1 MDMELKPGYL
11 EKSKEFIKKVY
22 GLEYNPK
29 DWEYIPHF
37 HYMEIAHNTDASL
50 SFVIDFERISSEL
63 GWQNILEDNAK
74 EYKEE
79 LIAEYAQVNNTRDS
93 LIEKLSKVGV
103 AP

>member
-1 MDMELKPGYL
+1 MDIDLKPEHL

-22 GLEYNPK
+22 GLEYNPE

-37 HYMEIAHNTDASL
+37 HYVEIAHYTDASL
-50 SFVIDFERISSEL
+50 SFVIDFERISNEL

-103 AP
+103 AL